1 MQFEIICLIYIAGL
15 VILFTEVFVP
25 GGIVGVIGSI
35 IIVSSIYFAFTD
47 LDSPIYGF
55 SLILISIIV
64 IPMIISWGLKR
75 AVLDDQQSVEAG
87 YVSSQDGIEKLLHKE
102 GVTSS
107 MLRPSGIA
115 IIEKKRYDVVSEGN
129 VVEKDTPVKVVK
141 VEANQIFV
149 RPIKA
154 EK

>member
-1 MQFEIICLIYIAGL
+1 
-15 VILFTEVFVP
+15 
-25 GGIVGVIGSI
+25 
-35 IIVSSIYFAFTD
+35 
-47 LDSPIYGF
+47 
-55 SLILISIIV
+55 
-64 IPMIISWGLKR
+64 MIISWGLKR

-87 YVSSQDGIEKLLHKE
+87 YVSSQDGIEELLHKE

>member
-1 MQFEIICLIYIAGL
+1 
-15 VILFTEVFVP
+15 
-25 GGIVGVIGSI
+25 
-35 IIVSSIYFAFTD
+35 
-47 LDSPIYGF
+47 
-55 SLILISIIV
+55 
-64 IPMIISWGLKR
+64 MIISWGLKR

-129 VVEKDTPVKVVK
+129 VVEKDTLVKVVK
-141 VEANQIFV
+141 VEANQIIV